1 MLGCGRC
8 ARTATRSRLVYRRTT
23 SSYAV
28 RGCSPYQCRPLLLP
42 CRSRLDLAAACAVV
56 LASSSRQLSSV
67 QMFTMTH
74 LELID
79 LSHNSIEV
87 LPAEVRAM

>member
-1 MLGCGRC
+1 MLSCDRC
-8 ARTATRSRLVYRRTT
+8 ARTATRSKLVCRRTT
-23 SSYAV
+23 SSYV
-28 RGCSPYQCRPLLLP
+28 IRGCSPYPCRPPLLP